1 MRSNEKN
8 TVEVKS
14 RFLTRLSLCGV
25 ETVGCHHSLLFSI
38 IKNIKIKTQWN
49 LFQWRKMFQWNP
61 SQMRQQ
67 AVYNNNNYFEDCND
81 PIPLEI
87 ERLHNVA
94 RFQMNVLRLIKIKLY
109 IKTQFSWYLK
119 TWCMILSNS
128 NWNCKDEK
136 KNVFYF

>member
-1 MRSNEKN
+1 
-8 TVEVKS
+8 
-14 RFLTRLSLCGV
+14 
-25 ETVGCHHSLLFSI
+25 
-38 IKNIKIKTQWN
+38 
-49 LFQWRKMFQWNP
+49 MFQWNP

-94 RFQMNVLRLIKIKLY
+94 RFQMNVLRLIKNKKLY

-128 NWNCKDEK
+128 NIKLQRWENKVSLFCKFC
-136 KNVFYF
+136 KNFHSQISWKGDAFTEDNYYLTFIRINYDYCVNKIVGSVRSLRNTK